1 MKKFITLIVLFSM
14 VLVVFA
20 EEFKGFLGIPF
31 GTSKAQCLAI
41 MENKGWTFQSSMSDY
56 KTQFFTGKKYAGKDI
71 TGILMSFEGNNLNV
85 VCVMLENSD
94 AVEIFKAMSKKYGLR
109 KIENENYYIT
119 NDYNAI
125 ISLSDGALIIIDPP
139 MDNSTLDSDI

>member
-1 MKKFITLIVLFSM
+1 
-14 VLVVFA
+14 
-20 EEFKGFLGIPF
+20 
-31 GTSKAQCLAI
+31 
-41 MENKGWTFQSSMSDY
+41 
-56 KTQFFTGKKYAGKDI
+56 
-71 TGILMSFEGNNLNV
+71 MSFEGNNLNA

-109 KIENENYYIT
+109 KTKNENYYIT

-125 ISLSDGALIIIDPP
+125 IALSDGALIIIDPP